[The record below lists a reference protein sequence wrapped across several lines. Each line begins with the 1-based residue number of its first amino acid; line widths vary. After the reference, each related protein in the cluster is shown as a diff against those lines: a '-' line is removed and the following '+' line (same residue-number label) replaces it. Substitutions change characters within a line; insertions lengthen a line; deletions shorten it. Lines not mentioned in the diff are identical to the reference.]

1 MTKSPQQGCKLH
13 GNAFS
18 SMATRSSC
26 YENIVEIT
34 LVSWN
39 LNFTEDSNFPY
50 SFLCPHNKT
59 PSGG

>member
-1 MTKSPQQGCKLH
+1 
-13 GNAFS
+13 
-18 SMATRSSC
+18 MATRSSC
-26 YENIVEIT
+26 YENIVEVT

-50 SFLCPHNKT
+50 LFLCPHDKT